1 VNDFDH
7 RTGQTEYRRKKWGG
21 VSPPACSTSS
31 GRAGRRC
38 GAAASQS
45 PPKPPKPPSPRVRRQ
60 TRPSF
65 PQNFYSLAGSDSP
78 RPELLPTRT
87 RSDLVGTL
95 HGEWARTVYSLRTE
109 ELSSERAVGV
119 IDDKMEDSPVTI
131 LSTKLVQGQEM
142 KDLDS
147 DSLVEQDVEIVIRDR
162 ARLYVD
168 ICRSRASR

>member
-1 VNDFDH
+1 MRGCCFPKS
-7 RTGQTEYRRKKWGG
+7 TEATEATEPEGQKTNSAELSTELLLT
-21 VSPPACSTSS
+21 V
-31 GRAGRRC
+31 
-38 GAAASQS
+38 
-45 PPKPPKPPSPRVRRQ
+45 
-60 TRPSF
+60 
-65 PQNFYSLAGSDSP
+65 AGSDSP
-78 RPELLPTRT
+78 RLELLPTRT
-87 RSDLVGTL
+87 RSDLVETL

-119 IDDKMEDSPVTI
+119 IEDKMEDAPVTI